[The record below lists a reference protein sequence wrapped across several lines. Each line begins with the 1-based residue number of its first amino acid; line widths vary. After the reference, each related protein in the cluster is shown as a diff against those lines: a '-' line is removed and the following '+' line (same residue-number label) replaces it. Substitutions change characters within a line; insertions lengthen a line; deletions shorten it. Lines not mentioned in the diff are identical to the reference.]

1 MATVT
6 EAWQEAIAS
15 APADMVVLST
25 LELIH
30 PTFVDD
36 QGNPDSIRVVLDE
49 EDHTFTL
56 EATAPLHAG
65 QQVLF
70 EALALTV
77 TQPEQEDGKLGGS
90 LQIELDNVPRT
101 ILPSLHAAASV
112 RARAQIIYR
121 EYVLDDTTEPDLV
134 IDGLSA
140 KIVQITQTKITC
152 SATFLDLLNASF
164 PTRIFSQEDFPGL
177 FDGS

>member
-1 MATVT
+1 MPTVT

-15 APADMVVLST
+15 APADAVVLST

-30 PTFVDD
+30 PTFVDGE
-36 QGNPDSIRVVLDE
+36 GNPDSIRVVLDE

-56 EATAPLHAG
+56 EATAPIKPG
-65 QQVLF
+65 QEVLF

-77 TQPEQEDGKLGGS
+77 TQPEQEDGKLGGT
-90 LQIELDNVPRT
+90 LQITLDNVPRT
-101 ILPSLHAAASV
+101 ILPSLHEAATV

-164 PTRIFSQEDFPGL
+164 PTRIFSQDDFPGL